1 MMLVLK
7 MTMVMMIA
15 VTQVMGIRESLLT
28 RIKAIRKAE
37 DSVTIC
43 PQQKIKQEEKLSEF
57 RMEVKSISIFF
68 IGGGSVI
75 KWAYPV

>member
-1 MMLVLK
+1 MLVLK

-75 KWAYPV
+75 KGAYPV